1 MPDEKTIS
9 DLITAEQISA
19 SDLIETSIPNAMT
32 ESGYVTR
39 KHTLGVIADFFLK
52 TLQFLNLN
60 TTAKTI
66 CGAINELVG
75 DSSIKTITH
84 TITKDSG
91 VWSVDESTMKKT
103 GKVVSL
109 HIKFK
114 GAGSIASGAFCFQGN
129 LNVSRPLLS
138 NVSSAGSKGANTI
151 ISVINSDG
159 NIYIRNSS
167 PSAINIETGDFSLC
181 FTYITDN

>member
-52 TLQFLNLN
+52 TLRFLNLN

-66 CGAINELVG
+66 IGAINELANAGTGSLNGLNDV
-75 DSSIKTITH
+75 DIT
-84 TITKDSG
+84 TPT
-91 VWSVDESTMKKT
+91 
-103 GKVVSL
+103 
-109 HIKFK
+109 
-114 GAGSIASGAFCFQGN
+114 AGQE
-129 LNVSRPLLS
+129 L
-138 NVSSAGSKGANTI
+138 KY
-151 ISVINSDG
+151 D
-159 NIYIRNSS
+159 
-167 PSAINIETGDFSLC
+167 
-181 FTYITDN
+181 